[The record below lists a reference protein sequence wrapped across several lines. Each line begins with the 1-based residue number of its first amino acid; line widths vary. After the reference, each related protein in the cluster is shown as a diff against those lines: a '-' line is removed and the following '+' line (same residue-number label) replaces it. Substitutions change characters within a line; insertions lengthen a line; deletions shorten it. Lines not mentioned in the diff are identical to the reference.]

1 MNSGKQTIISI
12 ISKGF
17 SLIELVIVILLI
29 GIFTAIAMTRTNT
42 GLSIIREQIAID
54 QITSD
59 IDLARSMAFGKGK
72 TISIIFNDQDE
83 SYTLYEGSNLISDFP
98 NSDNGTIQ
106 LDNSM
111 LKDVNIQSV
120 SLGGTNSNELKFLP
134 LGDVQYGGSILLN
147 TKTISIEQVSG
158 KWSVN

>member
-1 MNSGKQTIISI
+1 MHSGKQTIFAF

-83 SYTLYEGSNLISDFP
+83 SYTLYEGSTLISDFP

-120 SLGGTNSNELKFLP
+120 SLGGKNNNELKFLP
-134 LGDVQYGGSILLN
+134 LGDVEYGGSILLN

>member
-1 MNSGKQTIISI
+1 MNSGKQNIFGA

-83 SYTLYEGSNLISDFP
+83 SYTLFEGSTLISDFP

-134 LGDVQYGGSILLN
+134 LGDVEYGGSILLN

>member
-1 MNSGKQTIISI
+1 MNSGKQNIFGA

-29 GIFTAIAMTRTNT
+29 GIFTAIAMNRTNT

-72 TISIIFNDQDE
+72 TISIIFNEQDE
-83 SYTLYEGSNLISDFP
+83 SYTLYEGSTLISDFP
-98 NSDNGTIQ
+98 NSDNGLYSWI
-106 LDNSM
+106 
-111 LKDVNIQSV
+111 
-120 SLGGTNSNELKFLP
+120 
-134 LGDVQYGGSILLN
+134 ILC
-147 TKTISIEQVSG
+147 
-158 KWSVN
+158 

>member
-1 MNSGKQTIISI
+1 MHSGKQTIFAI

-83 SYTLYEGSNLISDFP
+83 SYTLYEGSTLISDFP

-120 SLGGTNSNELKFLP
+120 SLGGTNNNELKFLP
-134 LGDVQYGGSILLN
+134 LGDVEYGGSILLN

-158 KWSVN
+158 KWNVN

>member
-1 MNSGKQTIISI
+1 MVSKIYLEPYQ
-12 ISKGF
+12 KGF
-17 SLIELVIVILLI
+17 PLIELVIVILII

-42 GLSIIREQIAID
+42 GTVNHSREQIAID

-59 IDLARSMAFGKGK
+59 IDLVRSMAFAKGK
-72 TISIIFNDQDE
+72 TSSIIFNDQDE
-83 SYTLYEGSNLISDFP
+83 SYTISEGSTLISDFP

-111 LKDVNIQSV
+111 LKDVDIQSV
-120 SLGGTNSNELKFLP
+120 SFGGTNNNELKIFAF
-134 LGDVQYGGSILLN
+134 GDVESGGSILLN

>member
-1 MNSGKQTIISI
+1 MNSGKQNIFGA

-17 SLIELVIVILLI
+17 SLIELVIMILLI

-83 SYTLYEGSNLISDFP
+83 SYTLYEGSTLISDFP

-134 LGDVQYGGSILLN
+134 LGDVEYGGSILLN

>member
-1 MNSGKQTIISI
+1 MNSGKQNIIGA

-72 TISIIFNDQDE
+72 TISIIFNDKDE
-83 SYTLYEGSNLISDFP
+83 SYTLYEGSTLISDFP

-106 LDNSM
+106 LDKSM

-134 LGDVQYGGSILLN
+134 LGDVEYGGSILLN
-147 TKTISIEQVSG
+147 TKTISIEQVSC

>member
-1 MNSGKQTIISI
+1 MNSGKQNIFGA

-29 GIFTAIAMTRTNT
+29 GIFTVIAMTRTNT

-83 SYTLYEGSNLISDFP
+83 SYTLFEGSTLISDFP

-120 SLGGTNSNELKFLP
+120 SLGGTNNNELKFLP
-134 LGDVQYGGSILLN
+134 LGDVEYGGSILLN

>member
-1 MNSGKQTIISI
+1 MHSGKQTIFAI

-83 SYTLYEGSNLISDFP
+83 SYTLYEGSTLISDFP

-134 LGDVQYGGSILLN
+134 LGDVEYGGSILLN

>member
-1 MNSGKQTIISI
+1 MNSGKQNIFGA

-83 SYTLYEGSNLISDFP
+83 SYTLYEGSALISDFP

-120 SLGGTNSNELKFLP
+120 SLGGTNNNELKFLP
-134 LGDVQYGGSILLN
+134 GRCRVCWIYFVEHKNNIY
-147 TKTISIEQVSG
+147 
-158 KWSVN
+158 

>member
-1 MNSGKQTIISI
+1 MNSGKQNIFGA
-12 ISKGF
+12 ISKWF

-72 TISIIFNDQDE
+72 TISII
-83 SYTLYEGSNLISDFP
+83 LIM
-98 NSDNGTIQ
+98 TWI
-106 LDNSM
+106 
-111 LKDVNIQSV
+111 II
-120 SLGGTNSNELKFLP
+120 
-134 LGDVQYGGSILLN
+134 Y
-147 TKTISIEQVSG
+147 
-158 KWSVN
+158 

>member
-1 MNSGKQTIISI
+1 MNSGKQNIFGA

-72 TISIIFNDQDE
+72 TISIIFNDQD
-83 SYTLYEGSNLISDFP
+83 
-98 NSDNGTIQ
+98 
-106 LDNSM
+106 
-111 LKDVNIQSV
+111 
-120 SLGGTNSNELKFLP
+120 
-134 LGDVQYGGSILLN
+134 
-147 TKTISIEQVSG
+147 
-158 KWSVN
+158 

>member
-1 MNSGKQTIISI
+1 MNSGKQNIFGA

-83 SYTLYEGSNLISDFP
+83 SYTLYEGSTLISDFP

-134 LGDVQYGGSILLN
+134 LGDVEYGGSILLN

>member
-1 MNSGKQTIISI
+1 MNSGKQNIFGA

-83 SYTLYEGSNLISDFP
+83 SYTLYEGSTLISDFP

-120 SLGGTNSNELKFLP
+120 SLGGTNINELKFLP
-134 LGDVQYGGSILLN
+134 LGDVEYGGSILLN

>member
-1 MNSGKQTIISI
+1 MNSGNQNIFGA

-134 LGDVQYGGSILLN
+134 LGDVEYGGSILLN